1 METRYRLAAGPE
13 AGCRMGL
20 PGIGAVVH
28 AMACLLLAGLLA
40 ACQVPA
46 VEGESPEAAGRAA
59 EAAGGAGARGGPPRE
74 GAGRPATGKLP
85 IIVNLAVGD
94 GSGTGAAARVMERL
108 AAIMPAGELA
118 AVRTFSLFPVI
129 ALDADGELI
138 ARLLEMP
145 EVASIERDHELR
157 RPEPQPVLRAQ

>member
-46 VEGESPEAAGRAA
+46 VEGESPEAAVRAA
-59 EAAGGAGARGGPPRE
+59 EAAGQ
-74 GAGRPATGKLP
+74 PATGKLP

>member
-20 PGIGAVVH
+20 PGIGAVVR
-28 AMACLLLAGLLA
+28 AMAGLLLAGLLA
-40 ACQVPA
+40 ACQGPA
-46 VEGESPEAAGRAA
+46 GEAESPEAAVR
-59 EAAGGAGARGGPPRE
+59 AAGGAEADGQ
-74 GAGRPATGKLP
+74 PAPGKLP

-94 GSGTGAAARVMERL
+94 GPGTEASARVMARL
-108 AAIMPAGELA
+108 EAVMPADELA
-118 AVRTFSLFPVI
+118 AVRTFSLFPII

-138 ARLLEMP
+138 ARLLAMP

-157 RPEPQPVLRAQ
+157 LPEPQPVLRTQ

>member
-28 AMACLLLAGLLA
+28 AMAGLLLAGLLA

-46 VEGESPEAAGRAA
+46 VEGESPEAAVRAA
-59 EAAGGAGARGGPPRE
+59 EAAGQ
-74 GAGRPATGKLP
+74 PATGKLP

-94 GSGTGAAARVMERL
+94 GPGKEAAARVMERL
-108 AAIMPAGELA
+108 EAIMPADELA

-157 RPEPQPVLRAQ
+157 RPEPQPVLRTQ